1 MNQKQFAGVGVA
13 LVTPFTEDG
22 AIDFDGLANLLAHTY
37 ADGAGV
43 DYWVVQGTTGESA
56 TLSQLEKVQVLD
68 FVVRHNPHKLPIVY
82 GIGGNNTQAILE
94 TMQSTNLTG
103 VDAILSVNPYYNK
116 PSQAGIYAHFKT
128 IADAATR
135 PLILYNVPGR
145 TSSNMQAETTL
156 RLAEHANI
164 LAMKE
169 ASQDMVQCMKIAK
182 HKPKDFLLLS
192 GEDLLTLPILS
203 YGGEGVISV
212 LANAYPKIFRKLVHS
227 AREEQFK
234 EASQYLYQLLEIN
247 PLMYEESNPVGVKQ
261 VLAFQ
266 GVCGNQVRLPLL
278 KASANLAERIK
289 RWMPES

>member
-116 PSQAGIYAHFKT
+116 PSQEGIYAHFKT